1 MKAIGNIF
9 LAWRNGK
16 GNRRIIVGVIKR
28 SATKGARFNYL
39 QQGLEEAAKYGFT
52 CYEGFPDTNKTYSE
66 NVIEIFGQRITRSD
80 RNDIGDFY
88 RFWRINSQYKHD
100 SFYMLAY
107 TQGLLPIDN
116 FEFLADFNPIGG
128 LEFVTEISGLSSTS
142 PDPQCISVGD
152 KLRYEPDPFN
162 AYDPYSVKVFKGDL
176 LLGYIKRVHSRVFL
190 KTKKTLDITVHHIER
205 NGTLK
210 RVFVLVRL

>member
-28 SATKGARFNYL
+28 SATKGTRFNYL

-52 CYEGFPDTNKTYSE
+52 CYEGFPDTAKTYTE

-80 RNDIGDFY
+80 RNDTGDFY
-88 RFWRINSQYKHD
+88 RFWRINPQYKHD
-100 SFYMLAY
+100 NFYMLAY

-116 FEFLADFNPIGG
+116 FEFLADFNPISG
-128 LEFVTEISGLSSTS
+128 LEFVTEISGLSSS
-142 PDPQCISVGD
+142 KPDPQCISVGD
-152 KLRYEPDPFN
+152 TLRNEPDPWN
-162 AYDPYSVKVFKGDL
+162 AYDKYSVKVFKGDL

-190 KTKKTLDITVHHIER
+190 KTKKTPDITVHHIER

-210 RVFVLVRL
+210 RVFVLVKL